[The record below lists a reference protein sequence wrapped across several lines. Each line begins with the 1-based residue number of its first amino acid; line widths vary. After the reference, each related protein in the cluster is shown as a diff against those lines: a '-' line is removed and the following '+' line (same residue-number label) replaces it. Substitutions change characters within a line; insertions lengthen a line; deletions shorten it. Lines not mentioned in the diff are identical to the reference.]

1 MEEAH
6 ERNRSWANFNMK
18 ILKFTLEKIF
28 QLLLTITMIGLII
41 AFSVSLQGPRN
52 ELYHTFWDQIQVYFG
67 SLVYIDTITINMN
80 KHYDLLT
87 NLMKEPY
94 AYSLIIL
101 AVSFLCSLVL
111 ALFCSFGLFL
121 LPLKFRNFVQELL
134 YFLQSIPDVMFIF
147 AAQLIFIW
155 IYKKTGVMILDPIAG
170 FDKVYVLPILVV
182 SILPGIMLSQM
193 TLLAIDEESQRTYVE
208 FAKTKGLTMKWIL
221 FKHIFRNVLVTI
233 FSNIQYIFW
242 FLISNL
248 LVLEYLFN
256 MSGYFKLLYFLLM
269 NHYPEAFFVSLVF
282 LFIPFYLFDVLS
294 KFVILKLTGEE
305 QII

>member
-18 ILKFTLEKIF
+18 ILKFTLEKMF

-52 ELYHTFWDQIQVYFG
+52 EMFNTFWEQIQAYLG
-67 SLVYIDTITINMN
+67 SLVYINTITINMN

-94 AYSLIIL
+94 TYSLIIL
-101 AVSFLCSLVL
+101 AVSFLCSLLL
-111 ALFCSFGLFL
+111 AMFCSFGLFL
-121 LPLKFRNFVQELL
+121 LPVKIRKIVQEWF

-147 AAQLIFIW
+147 AFQLIFIW

-182 SILPGIMLSQM
+182 SILPGILLSQM
-193 TLLAIDEESQRTYVE
+193 TLLAIEDERQKTYVE
-208 FAKTKGLTMKWIL
+208 FAKAKGLTLKWIL
-221 FKHIFRNVLVTI
+221 FKHIFRNVLVTV

-256 MSGYFKLLYFLLM
+256 MSGYFKLLYFLIDSH
-269 NHYPEAFFVSLVF
+269 NPEAFFVCIVF

-294 KFVILKLTGEE
+294 KFVILKITGEE
-305 QII
+305 QLI

>member
-1 MEEAH
+1 
-6 ERNRSWANFNMK
+6 MK
-18 ILKFTLEKIF
+18 ILKFTLEKMF
-28 QLLLTITMIGLII
+28 QLVLTITMIGLII

-52 ELYHTFWDQIQVYFG
+52 ELFHTFWDQIQVYLG

-80 KHYDLLT
+80 KHYDLLM

-94 AYSLIIL
+94 TYSLIIL
-101 AVSFLCSLVL
+101 AVSFLCSLLL

-121 LPLKFRNFVQELL
+121 LPVKIRNIVQEWF

-182 SILPGIMLSQM
+182 SILPGILLSQM
-193 TLLAIDEESQRTYVE
+193 TLLAIEDERQKTYVE
-208 FAKTKGLTMKWIL
+208 FAKAKGLTMKWIL
-221 FKHIFRNVLVTI
+221 FKHIFRNVLVTV

-256 MSGYFKLLYFLLM
+256 MSGYFKLLYFLIK
-269 NHYPEAFFVSLVF
+269 NHNPEAFFVCLVF

-305 QII
+305 QLI